1 MRLRVQH
8 VRLPALAAAL
18 ALSLVAAG
26 TADARVNPCAQARFR
41 ELRCPDFIMKRPSG
55 LSLEHYE
62 GHLLLRSTSSIDSV
76 GAGPMEITGR
86 RYRAGHMHV
95 RQRIYRRS
103 GGSILVKTGAELRFK
118 QIPGQGGYWK
128 LRDAARLELWSV
140 NAAGVQLRRVRV
152 SPKLFYCL
160 RDLQR
165 TRPGR
170 PGSPAS
176 EVYPACS
183 QDASVA
189 HVRLGTS
196 VGWSDIY
203 PGGYYEQ
210 FVDVTGLSGRFAL
223 VHIADPEN
231 ELFESDET
239 NNASRVLVRLPSGER
254 LLKQR

>member
-1 MRLRVQH
+1 MRLRVQHVQH

-18 ALSLVAAG
+18 ALSLVVAG

-41 ELRCPDFIMKRPSG
+41 ALLCPDLIMKRPSG
-55 LSLEHYE
+55 LSFEHYE

-76 GAGPMEITGR
+76 GAGPMEITGS

-95 RQRIYRRS
+95 RQRIYRRG

-128 LRDAARLELWSV
+128 LRDAARLEVWSV
-140 NAAGVQLRRVRV
+140 DAAGVQLRRLRV

-160 RDLQR
+160 RDLRR
-165 TRPGR
+165 TRPLR

-176 EVYPACS
+176 EVYPACG
-183 QDASVA
+183 QNASVG

-210 FVDVTGLSGRFAL
+210 FVDVTGLRGRFAL

-231 ELFESDET
+231 QLFESDET
-239 NNASRVLVRLPSGER
+239 NNASRVLFRLPSA
-254 LLKQR
+254 